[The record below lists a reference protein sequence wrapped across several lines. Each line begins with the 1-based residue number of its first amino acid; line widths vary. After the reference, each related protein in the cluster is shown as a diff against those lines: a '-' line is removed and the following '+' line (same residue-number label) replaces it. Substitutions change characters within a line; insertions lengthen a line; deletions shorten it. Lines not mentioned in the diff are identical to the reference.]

1 MNVITITGN
10 IGRDIEIRHTTGGK
24 AVGSFSVA
32 DSQGK
37 DKAPIWWNC
46 DLWETSG
53 GRLEKTAPY
62 LTKGQQV
69 TIVGQ
74 VNEREHEGKKYHSIR
89 VSDFAL
95 QGGKRESGDAPAP
108 RQQQRQQPARQ
119 NQSAPAGGGFADM
132 DDDIPFADPLRNRA
146 LALCM

>member
-74 VNEREHEGKKYHSIR
+74 VTEREHEGKKYHSIR

-95 QGGKRESGDAPAP
+95 QGGKREGGE
-108 RQQQRQQPARQ
+108 QQRQQPASQ
-119 NQSAPAGGGFADM
+119 NQSAPAGGSGGFADM
-132 DDDIPFADPLRNRA
+132 DADIPFADPLRNRA

>member
-1 MNVITITGN
+1 MNSICITGN

-37 DKAPIWWNC
+37 DKAPIWWSC

-69 TIVGQ
+69 TVIGQ
-74 VNEREHEGKKYHSIR
+74 VSEREHEGKKYMSIR

-95 QGGKRESGDAPAP
+95 QSGKRDANEAP
-108 RQQQRQQPARQ
+108 RQPARQ
-119 NQSAPAGGGFADM
+119 PAAAPQSGGGGFGDM
-132 DDDIPFADPLRNRA
+132 DDDIPFADPLRSRA
-146 LALCM
+146 MALCI